1 MPKYNGVDVT
11 PEQLLTYIRV
21 NLGSFID
28 KNVAEFRPYSIED
41 RGKWQSPNPM
51 NTVVTFDIKDK
62 NFGNIDD
69 ASVMVTNFSSRGWMF
84 STVQNPDDNQH
95 PVSGNRFFGYKSNN
109 DGSYTFFAIGADRLT
124 GYLDNRFGD
133 PLAFL
138 QANKLWES
146 FQLNIVNFVNK
157 NGGKATALPS
167 FSIQPTWKHVKRI
180 F

>member
-1 MPKYNGVDVT
+1 M
-11 PEQLLTYIRV
+11 LLEEHPIIRV

-84 STVQNPDDNQH
+84 SPVQNPDDN
-95 PVSGNRFFGYKSNN
+95 
-109 DGSYTFFAIGADRLT
+109 
-124 GYLDNRFGD
+124 
-133 PLAFL
+133 
-138 QANKLWES
+138 
-146 FQLNIVNFVNK
+146 
-157 NGGKATALPS
+157 
-167 FSIQPTWKHVKRI
+167 
-180 F
+180 